1 MSNNVYFC
9 ILYKGERCVTP
20 NNYYG
25 ICVLLP
31 QCPAI
36 VNYYGQNPNH
46 PTVINF
52 LFTAQRN
59 CGTRSI
65 QQNPL
70 VCCLD
75 SGYYNRP
82 QPKPQPQTQFQPQ
95 PQPVYRPQPTAQPI
109 YRPLPQPTSQ
119 PVYRPSPQ
127 ATAQPIYQPV
137 PQTTTTPPIYRP
149 EPQPT
154 NAPFQTTA
162 QPAFRPEP
170 QPQTVP
176 QTTQPIQPRPETPPN
191 PTLNEKSCKDPNGV
205 DGKCDLFCFG
215 SSLLIFKEKFQNSST
230 MFFSFLFLLFF
241 MRKVCVKA

>member
-1 MSNNVYFC
+1 MCVSVFRV
-9 ILYKGERCVTP
+9 LYKGERCITP

-52 LFTAQRN
+52 LLTAQRN

-82 QPKPQPQTQFQPQ
+82 QPKPQPQPQ
-95 PQPVYRPQPTAQPI
+95 PQPVYRPQPTTQPI
-109 YRPLPQPTSQ
+109 YRPVPQPTSQ
-119 PVYRPSPQ
+119 PVYRPVPQ
-127 ATAQPIYQPV
+127 PTSQPIYRPV
-137 PQTTTTPPIYRP
+137 PQTTIPSPIYRP
-149 EPQPT
+149 EPQPII
-154 NAPFQTTA
+154 PPQTTP
-162 QPAFRPEP
+162 QPVFRPEP
-170 QPQTVP
+170 Q
-176 QTTQPIQPRPETPPN
+176 TTTPQPIQPKPEVSTT
-191 PTLNEKSCKDPNGV
+191 PTLNEKSCKDPNGAE
-205 DGKCDLFCFG
+205 GKYNLLSFE
-215 SSLLIFKEKFQNSST
+215 SLQLIFIET
-230 MFFSFLFLLFF
+230 LFII
-241 MRKVCVKA
+241 

>member
-1 MSNNVYFC
+1 MCVSVFR
-9 ILYKGERCVTP
+9 ILYKGERCITP

-52 LFTAQRN
+52 LLTAQRN

-82 QPKPQPQTQFQPQ
+82 QPKPQPQPQ
-95 PQPVYRPQPTAQPI
+95 PQPVYRPQPTTQPI
-109 YRPLPQPTSQ
+109 YRPVPQPTTQPIYRPVPQPTSQ
-119 PVYRPSPQ
+119 PVYRPVPQ
-127 ATAQPIYQPV
+127 PTSQPIYRPV
-137 PQTTTTPPIYRP
+137 PQTTIPSPIYRP
-149 EPQPT
+149 EPQPII
-154 NAPFQTTA
+154 PPQTTP
-162 QPAFRPEP
+162 QPVFRPEP
-170 QPQTVP
+170 Q
-176 QTTQPIQPRPETPPN
+176 TTTPQPIQPKPEVPTT
-191 PTLNEKSCKDPNGV
+191 PTLNEKSCKDPNGAE
-205 DGKCDLFCFG
+205 GKYNLLSFE
-215 SSLLIFKEKFQNSST
+215 SLQLIFNGTIFII
-230 MFFSFLFLLFF
+230 
-241 MRKVCVKA
+241 

>member
-1 MSNNVYFC
+1 MCVSVFR
-9 ILYKGERCVTP
+9 ILYKGERCITP

-52 LFTAQRN
+52 LLTAQRN

-82 QPKPQPQTQFQPQ
+82 QPKPQPQPQ
-95 PQPVYRPQPTAQPI
+95 PQPVYRPQPTTQPI
-109 YRPLPQPTSQ
+109 YRPVPQPTSQ
-119 PVYRPSPQ
+119 PVYRPVPQ
-127 ATAQPIYQPV
+127 PTSQPIYRPV
-137 PQTTTTPPIYRP
+137 PQTTIPSPIYRP
-149 EPQPT
+149 EPQPII
-154 NAPFQTTA
+154 PPQTTP
-162 QPAFRPEP
+162 QPVFRPEP
-170 QPQTVP
+170 Q
-176 QTTQPIQPRPETPPN
+176 TTTPQPIQPKPEVSTT
-191 PTLNEKSCKDPNGV
+191 PTLNEKSCKDPNGAE
-205 DGKCDLFCFG
+205 GKYNLLSFE
-215 SSLLIFKEKFQNSST
+215 SLQLIFIETIFII
-230 MFFSFLFLLFF
+230 
-241 MRKVCVKA
+241 